1 MNFENSNSAEIRR
14 LKGILN
20 DNGVY
25 KQIEIIEAG
34 NENLATFN
42 RISEEMPTFF
52 IQLSVLHHELSSH
65 HLSALRRIIL

>member
-25 KQIEIIEAG
+25 KQIGIIEAG

-65 HLSALRRIIL
+65 HLSTLRRIIL